1 MEVFVNGMI
10 LNQVTV
16 FCGSDRDF
24 NLFFSPDN
32 LLVNTEKNNTITTA
46 KETVRLPVYLCIFAL
61 FFFFN
66 LIFFWYV
73 FLFVCF
79 KRLLG
84 RLVISLLWEEKWITG
99 SR

>member
-1 MEVFVNGMI
+1 MKVFVNGMI

-61 FFFFN
+61 FFF
-66 LIFFWYV
+66 LIFFCM
-73 FLFVCF
+73 FFVCLF
-79 KRLLG
+79 
-84 RLVISLLWEEKWITG
+84 
-99 SR
+99 

>member
-1 MEVFVNGMI
+1 MKVFVNGMI

-32 LLVNTEKNNTITTA
+32 LLVNTEKNNTITTT
-46 KETVRLPVYLCIFAL
+46 KETGGVPVYLYIFAFLIL
-61 FFFFN
+61 FF
-66 LIFFWYV
+66 V
-73 FLFVCF
+73 CFLFVCF

>member
-61 FFFFN
+61 FFF
-66 LIFFWYV
+66 LI
-73 FLFVCF
+73 
-79 KRLLG
+79 
-84 RLVISLLWEEKWITG
+84 
-99 SR
+99 